1 MFFVAAP
8 SQYDAARIFSIP
20 AGICVFIGLTGFVL
34 NGYALRPAEAAKAQ
48 AGRMLSVAQ
57 GLADTVQVLT
67 ATPQRL
73 APQERDRKSVV

>member
-48 AGRMLSVAQ
+48 AGRMHRAF
-57 GLADTVQVLT
+57 
-67 ATPQRL
+67 TPINITIICINVYR
-73 APQERDRKSVV
+73 